1 MNYIYRT
8 CYFSCALFSC
18 CQLSII
24 CLFFFSRRRRHT
36 RFALVTGVQTC
47 ALPIWFPI
55 SGVPVSAGYED
66 KWCRGIDTADPG
78 AVPGGST
85 TNPRAF
91 EGVRGFLTGPNQD
104 RRVFKDDIFFRAE

>member
-1 MNYIYRT
+1 MLI
-8 CYFSCALFSC
+8 
-18 CQLSII
+18 
-24 CLFFFSRRRRHT
+24 LFFFFYCHGDHRDLHVLTHSFPTRRSSDL
-36 RFALVTGVQTC
+36 FPGAGG
-47 ALPIWFPI
+47 FPI